1 MLDDYLVEIDES
13 DQRRVVLAVPALHLV
28 VMGRTL
34 HEARALAEAAVAF
47 RRQEPGH
54 GVELQQLKTGRDN
67 AVTHNRTQSQ

>member
-1 MLDDYLVEIDES
+1 MLDDYLVEIHES
-13 DQRRVVLAVPALHLV
+13 DQQLVVLALPALHLV

-54 GVELQQLKTGRDN
+54 AIDSQSLNTGRDTE
-67 AVTHNRTQSQ
+67 VTHNWRQSR